1 MTWGVEV
8 IEVRD
13 RGLGLRTLDLGFR
26 VWGPGLKA
34 SGFRLSVLIFW
45 DFAFGFQL
53 WVLESRLRVWG

>member
-45 DFAFGFQL
+45 DFAFGF
-53 WVLESRLRVWG
+53 